1 MFTSYNLFMHRMTL
15 RVNRMDKQQPCGK
28 CKNCTCR
35 PCDTLPVDADITIEV
50 DDGTFRPYHRDT
62 KETN

>member
-1 MFTSYNLFMHRMTL
+1 MIPFLCLERLNPRYNAMTCS
-15 RVNRMDKQQPCGK
+15 KPCPNCK
-28 CKNCTCR
+28 CKK

-50 DDGTFRPYHRDT
+50 DDGTFRPYHRDA